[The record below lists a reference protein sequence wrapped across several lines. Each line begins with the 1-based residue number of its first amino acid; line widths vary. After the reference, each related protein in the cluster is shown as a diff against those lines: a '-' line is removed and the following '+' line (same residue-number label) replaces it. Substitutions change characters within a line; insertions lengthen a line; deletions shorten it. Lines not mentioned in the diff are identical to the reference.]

1 MAENNIFNKRS
12 LEALD
17 AKDDIME
24 SARVT
29 RPSLT
34 IVLCAMLVMCAV
46 AGYWCLFG
54 TMNYKVTAQGVV
66 FPHGEPTPLVLPY
79 GGTVERIV
87 TAHGRQVKA
96 GEPLMEVR
104 TDLASTDVR
113 AQKDGVVLTYRQEG
127 EQFNAQE
134 AVVWMMP
141 QESDRM
147 NREMLV
153 YASFSD
159 VRKLKIGQQA
169 QVTPANMEREKWGYA
184 YGKII
189 SIEKYPTT
197 RKEVAQRLKMDA
209 LAAFLPADDAIYEV
223 KVLLDKASSPS
234 GLKWSRE
241 KAEKIEIPTGTFC
254 NVQVITSKKKVY
266 EVLIG
271 NVEDKMNDMIGD

>member
-1 MAENNIFNKRS
+1 M
-12 LEALD
+12 
-17 AKDDIME
+17 
-24 SARVT
+24 
-29 RPSLT
+29 
-34 IVLCAMLVMCAV
+34 
-46 AGYWCLFG
+46 
-54 TMNYKVTAQGVV
+54 
-66 FPHGEPTPLVLPY
+66 
-79 GGTVERIV
+79 ERIV

-113 AQKDGVVLTYRQEG
+113 AQKDGVVLTYKQEG

-197 RKEVAQRLKMDA
+197 RKEVAQRLKMEA

-271 NVEDKMNDMIGD
+271 NVEDKVNDMIGD

>member
-1 MAENNIFNKRS
+1 MADNNIFNKRS

-17 AKDDIME
+17 EKDDIME
-24 SARVT
+24 SAKVT
-29 RPSLT
+29 RPSLAM
-34 IVLCAMLVMCAV
+34 VLCAMLVMCAV
-46 AGYWCLFG
+46 AVYWCLFG
-54 TMNYKVTAQGVV
+54 TLNYKVAAQGVM

-79 GGTVERIV
+79 GGTVERIA

-113 AQKDGVVLTYRQEG
+113 AQKDGVVLTYKQEG

-153 YASFSD
+153 YASFND
-159 VRKLKIGQQA
+159 VRKLKIGP

-197 RKEVAQRLKMDA
+197 RNEVAQRLKMEA

-271 NVEDKMNDMIGD
+271 NVEDKMNDLIGD